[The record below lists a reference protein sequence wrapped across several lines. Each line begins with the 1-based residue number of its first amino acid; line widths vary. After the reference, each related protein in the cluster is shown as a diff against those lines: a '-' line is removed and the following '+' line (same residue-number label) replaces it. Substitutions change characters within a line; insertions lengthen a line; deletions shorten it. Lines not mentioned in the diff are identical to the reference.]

1 MCIIIGG
8 CTLIYLPLSYL
19 LRSLV
24 LIDDL
29 NDLNIPIFPGTRNSD
44 SGYYFPV
51 GQDNLDDT
59 GGNTENSIELT
70 DNETTNSNIDDEF
83 TDQGYVYVK
92 YNVNLSILQ
101 SVRAFRSTVSF
112 LFIFC
117 LSFIVC
123 TRTSKLFFGELK
135 EKFLRFKEA
144 ILSFF

>member
-1 MCIIIGG
+1 M
-8 CTLIYLPLSYL
+8 SYL

-83 TDQGYVYVK
+83 TDQGYVFVK
-92 YNVNLSILQ
+92 YNVN
-101 SVRAFRSTVSF
+101 T
-112 LFIFC
+112 
-117 LSFIVC
+117 
-123 TRTSKLFFGELK
+123 
-135 EKFLRFKEA
+135 
-144 ILSFF
+144 